1 MAKSC
6 AVLIFQYMEEMHT
19 YTDDMFCVSSEKRV
33 HDFKRLVFTITF
45 IVVKEK
51 NL

>member
-6 AVLIFQYMEEMHT
+6 AVLIFQYIEETHT
-19 YTDDMFCVSSEKRV
+19 YTNDMFCMSYEKRA
-33 HDFKRLVFTITF
+33 HDLKRLVFTIIF